1 MRYVLM
7 FLMMIT
13 TTQTY
18 AATALECKEGKKKL
32 GFFIQATPTIPMP
45 KRFIFDPENER
56 FFPQT
61 GEWVT
66 MFTQFSEAEV
76 TASFYRFHE
85 TNNSDPE
92 HKRKFRDIISFMF
105 DRFTGKFSIDAKT
118 FRKRLG
124 DTEWFLEIS
133 DYNLQGYCTKIETK
147 F

>member
-1 MRYVLM
+1 
-7 FLMMIT
+7 
-13 TTQTY
+13 
-18 AATALECKEGKKKL
+18 
-32 GFFIQATPTIPMP
+32 
-45 KRFIFDPENER
+45 
-56 FFPQT
+56 
-61 GEWVT
+61 

-85 TNNSDPE
+85 ANNSDPE
-92 HKRKFRDIISFMF
+92 HKRKFRDTISFMF

-133 DYNLQGYCTKIETK
+133 DYNLQGYCSKIETK